1 MKIVKIINYNTD
13 YLTPSQ
19 GVDFIVGLLREL
31 LSISIDEA
39 VSLFTNACRRT
50 VQTIEVIDCSILS
63 SKRLE
68 SIGFNIVILQI
79 MYLLILLFVVGAAL
93 ILFGSI
99 AKESACDLF
108 FIIFG
113 FFIVTSCITLF
124 ILKQDN
130 SDDRKFIEY
139 YQNTQ
144 NVIAVDSI
152 DVLTEYDIDYIN
164 HKILL
169 SRANCDS
176 KLVGFFYSKQISK
189 LDLLNKGNLKNLE
202 GFFEDKIDQF
212 FNNPKYDLKLLT
224 HYN

>member
-1 MKIVKIINYNTD
+1 
-13 YLTPSQ
+13 
-19 GVDFIVGLLREL
+19 
-31 LSISIDEA
+31 
-39 VSLFTNACRRT
+39 
-50 VQTIEVIDCSILS
+50 
-63 SKRLE
+63 
-68 SIGFNIVILQI
+68 

-124 ILKQDN
+124 VLKQDN

-169 SRANCDS
+169 ARANCDS

-202 GFFEDKIDQF
+202 GFFEDKID
-212 FNNPKYDLKLLT
+212 
-224 HYN
+224 